1 MNRGDL
7 DDLSAFAIVAQE
19 RSFTRAAA
27 KLRMS
32 QSALSH
38 AIKSLEDR
46 LGVPLLA
53 RTTRSVSA
61 TEAGQQLLRVLQP
74 ALQDIEAELAALGQF
89 LDKPSGSLRITTA
102 KHPATALLWPKL
114 SSFVAAYPEIQV
126 ELIVDEGWTD
136 IVAGRYDA
144 GVRLGESLEQDMI
157 AVRIGPDI
165 RSAVVAAPSYFE
177 CYSTPTTPRDLAAH
191 DCINYRQASSGGIY
205 AWEFEKE
212 GQELTVKVNGTLIF
226 NDIDLISA
234 AALDGRGLA
243 FCFED
248 QVADHVRSGR
258 LVRVLE
264 DWCPPY
270 AGFHLYYPSR
280 RQTPALKAIIEHL
293 RFRA

>member
-1 MNRGDL
+1 MKML
-7 DDLSAFAIVAQE
+7 VA
-19 RSFTRAAA
+19 
-27 KLRMS
+27 
-32 QSALSH
+32 
-38 AIKSLEDR
+38 
-46 LGVPLLA
+46 LGRRVVGLLPLA
-53 RTTRSVSA
+53 V
-61 TEAGQQLLRVLQP
+61 
-74 ALQDIEAELAALGQF
+74 LAALV
-89 LDKPSGSLRITTA
+89 T
-102 KHPATALLWPKL
+102 
-114 SSFVAAYPEIQV
+114 
-126 ELIVDEGWTD
+126 
-136 IVAGRYDA
+136 
-144 GVRLGESLEQDMI
+144 GENM
-157 AVRIGPDI
+157 
-165 RSAVVAAPSYFE
+165 
-177 CYSTPTTPRDLAAH
+177 TPRDLADH

-212 GQELTVKVNGTLIF
+212 GQELTVKVNGTLTF

-248 QVADHVRSGR
+248 QVGSHISSGR